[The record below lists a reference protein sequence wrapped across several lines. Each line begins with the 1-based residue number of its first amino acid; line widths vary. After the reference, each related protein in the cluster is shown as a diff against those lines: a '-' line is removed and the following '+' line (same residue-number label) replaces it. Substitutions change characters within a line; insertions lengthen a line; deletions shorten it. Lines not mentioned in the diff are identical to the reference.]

1 MKAVKGLIIPFEV
14 AQKSIK
20 IKIKLIFSLIP
31 GSNGKSSMG
40 YLETLLFGEVLLNID
55 NSMVRNIDNCNWLH
69 CTVSTK
75 WLEQLRIFDY
85 APVTKIIFFD
95 STCRITGTKDLL
107 VFGPVSVCSGL
118 LLQSVCSG
126 LLLRVSNNSNDP
138 IIWKPMN
145 WFTEQIHFMRKIAL
159 KVSKTTYLLFKFLK
173 KTVMKFLVCKVEDQ
187 DFAT

>member
-95 STCRITGTKDLL
+95 STCRITGTKHLL

-138 IIWKPMN
+138 IIWKPIN
-145 WFTEQIHFMRKIAL
+145 WFTEQIHFL
-159 KVSKTTYLLFKFLK
+159 VSIWWEK
-173 KTVMKFLVCKVEDQ
+173 
-187 DFAT
+187 

>member
-40 YLETLLFGEVLLNID
+40 FLETLLFGEVLLNID

-75 WLEQLRIFDY
+75 
-85 APVTKIIFFD
+85 
-95 STCRITGTKDLL
+95 
-107 VFGPVSVCSGL
+107 
-118 LLQSVCSG
+118 
-126 LLLRVSNNSNDP
+126 
-138 IIWKPMN
+138 
-145 WFTEQIHFMRKIAL
+145 
-159 KVSKTTYLLFKFLK
+159 
-173 KTVMKFLVCKVEDQ
+173 
-187 DFAT
+187 